1 MIAGKKKFAGC
12 DEYHVFLSDM
22 ERRFEERVARGE

>member
-12 DEYHVFLSDM
+12 DEYHAFLSAA
-22 ERRFEERVARGE
+22 ERRFEDRVARGE